1 MTICPGCSADISGDA
16 RFCANCGAPV
26 PDPETAVTVVPET
39 EPFARRFWPQYL
51 ISSTR
56 LLKGEFRDAAVGRD
70 IVIGIHLSITL
81 FLVKQALVLGVVP
94 GAIVKPLI
102 ASSIEIQ
109 ARAIYFLAYLL
120 DAAMSAFT
128 FTVLMLTTIMV
139 LIKILLKRGLIVW
152 LVLVLLLN
160 VFSVRSDMAV
170 LELVVHVLLVGGI
183 AYCVLRF
190 GALLITTMAFC
201 STVLNVVAT
210 ANTEHWYSMTG
221 YLGVAAIVL
230 LYCFAVR
237 AALAGRSLVSL
248 DRLAEQAPATR

>member
-26 PDPETAVTVVPET
+26 PHPVPADSETAVTVVPET

-102 ASSIEIQ
+102 ASSIEI
-109 ARAIYFLAYLL
+109 
-120 DAAMSAFT
+120 
-128 FTVLMLTTIMV
+128 
-139 LIKILLKRGLIVW
+139 
-152 LVLVLLLN
+152 
-160 VFSVRSDMAV
+160 
-170 LELVVHVLLVGGI
+170 
-183 AYCVLRF
+183 
-190 GALLITTMAFC
+190 
-201 STVLNVVAT
+201 
-210 ANTEHWYSMTG
+210 
-221 YLGVAAIVL
+221 
-230 LYCFAVR
+230 
-237 AALAGRSLVSL
+237 
-248 DRLAEQAPATR
+248 

>member
-1 MTICPGCSADISGDA
+1 
-16 RFCANCGAPV
+16 
-26 PDPETAVTVVPET
+26 
-39 EPFARRFWPQYL
+39 
-51 ISSTR
+51 
-56 LLKGEFRDAAVGRD
+56 
-70 IVIGIHLSITL
+70 
-81 FLVKQALVLGVVP
+81 
-94 GAIVKPLI
+94 
-102 ASSIEIQ
+102 
-109 ARAIYFLAYLL
+109 
-120 DAAMSAFT
+120 
-128 FTVLMLTTIMV
+128 
-139 LIKILLKRGLIVW
+139 LIVW